1 MARSTPRILSAL
13 ELLQARERMTG
24 AELAAQLGVDRRTVR
39 RYMTALEELGVPI
52 GAERGRD
59 GAYFLVA
66 GYKVPPMMF
75 SEEEALVLSLGL
87 LAARSLGLTSASA
100 ATATAQAKLERVMP
114 ARLKRRARAI
124 HETVALEP
132 ARQRPEPLIDGSVLE
147 HLSQAAQQ
155 RTRVRV
161 RYQPA
166 SGQGSERE
174 LDPYGLGFR
183 GGRWYVVGWCHQ
195 RAALRSFRV
204 DRIRHL
210 EPLQASFERPAGF
223 DVMRHLTTSI
233 ASLPRAQTIE
243 VWLDTSEDVARQELF
258 PAAGVLE
265 QTAAGLVLHSQ
276 ADDLAWF
283 ARELARLPFRFQIL
297 RPVALTRAL
306 VAHARRLTAAPRRR
320 AARKS
325 LT

>member
-1 MARSTPRILSAL
+1 MARPTPRILSAL
-13 ELLQARERMTG
+13 ELLQARARMTG

-75 SEEEALVLSLGL
+75 TDEEALVLSLGL
-87 LAARSLGLTSASA
+87 VAARGLGLTSASPA
-100 ATATAQAKLERVMP
+100 SASAQAKLERVMP
-114 ARLKRRARAI
+114 ARLKQRAQAI
-124 HETVALEP
+124 HQTVALEP
-132 ARQRPEPLIDGSVLE
+132 ARQRSAAQVDGTVLA
-147 HLSQAAQQ
+147 HLSWAAQQ
-155 RTRVRV
+155 RARVRV

-166 SGQGSERE
+166 SGPASERE

-210 EPLQASFERPAGF
+210 EPLQASFERPVGF
-223 DVMRHLTTSI
+223 DVMQHLTTSI
-233 ASLPRAQTIE
+233 ASLPRAHTIE
-243 VWLDTSEDVARQELF
+243 VRLDTSAEVARQELF

-265 QTAAGLVLHSQ
+265 ETSSGLVLHSQ
-276 ADDLAWF
+276 ADDLVWF

-297 RPVALTRAL
+297 RPAALARAL
-306 VAHARRLTAAPRRR
+306 AAHARRLTAW
-320 AARKS
+320 S
-325 LT
+325 ST